1 MNFRNLPKVEL
12 HMHLDCSL
20 SYEVVRRLR
29 PGVSEKEY
37 RHEYVAPLPCTNL
50 KQFLDRSV
58 RSVQLLQTE
67 EALRLA
73 VEDVMRQLA
82 QDKVIYGEMRFG
94 PLLHLENGLKPER
107 VVEVVD
113 RATEEMI
120 RQTGVEARLILC
132 TLRHYT
138 AEQSMQVAK
147 LVEQFRGSRVVA
159 LDIAGDEAG
168 CPLAPHVEAFRF
180 ATEHGLHKTAH
191 AGEAAG
197 AASVW
202 DVLTSLAPT
211 RIGHGVRS
219 IEDARLVE
227 HLRNKAIH
235 LEVCPSSNVQ
245 IVESIESWPEH
256 PIDRL
261 YRAGV
266 RLNVNTDSRT
276 VTPTDLAAE
285 YEGMNKYFRW
295 TEKEFLDTNL
305 AALQAAFAED
315 EAKAKI
321 KERLTAGY
329 AQAASAD

>member
-1 MNFRNLPKVEL
+1 MNFRCLPKVEL

-20 SYEVVRRLR
+20 SYGAVRQLR
-29 PGVSEKEY
+29 PGISQVEY

-58 RSVQLLQTE
+58 RSVQLLQSE
-67 EALRLA
+67 EALRIA

-82 QDKVIYGEMRFG
+82 ADNVIYGELRFG

-113 RATEEMI
+113 HATEEMI
-120 RQTGVEARLILC
+120 RETGVEARLILC

-138 AEQSMQVAK
+138 AQQSMQVAK
-147 LVEQFRGSRVVA
+147 LVQEFRGSRVAA
-159 LDIAGDEAG
+159 LDVAGDEAG

-191 AGEAAG
+191 AGEAVG
-197 AASVW
+197 PASMW
-202 DVLTSLAPT
+202 EVLESLAPA

-219 IEDARLVE
+219 IEDQRLVE
-227 HLRNKAIH
+227 HLRDRAIH

-245 IVESIESWPEH
+245 IVESIQSWREH
-256 PIDRL
+256 PIDQL

-276 VTPTDLAAE
+276 VTPTDLATE
-285 YEGMNKYFRW
+285 YEGMSKYFGW
-295 TEKEFLDTNL
+295 TRKEFLDTNL
-305 AALQAAFAED
+305 AAVQAAFVEG
-315 EAKAKI
+315 ETKAKI
-321 KERLTAGY
+321 SERLMAAY